1 MQPCYISL
9 VCHARSNSNDVIA
22 LAINIPRQIEA
33 REGEGGGGR
42 GGRGGKV
49 EKGGLEYAVL
59 FLSVSVVRLYEG
71 DVLSMSCTHN
81 CTFRGLILAER
92 SREQTRRST
101 YRNIG

>member
-42 GGRGGKV
+42 GGGE
-49 EKGGLEYAVL
+49 EKWKKEDSSTRFSF
-59 FLSVSVVRLYEG
+59 FLS
-71 DVLSMSCTHN
+71 LS
-81 CTFRGLILAER
+81 FDY
-92 SREQTRRST
+92 TRVMC
-101 YRNIG
+101 YR

>member
-33 REGEGGGGR
+33 REGEAGR
-42 GGRGGKV
+42 GGGEGKWKKEDSSTRIV
-49 EKGGLEYAVL
+49 VL

>member
-1 MQPCYISL
+1 MHEATATTLSRSRLISL
-9 VCHARSNSNDVIA
+9 DKLR
-22 LAINIPRQIEA
+22 RG
-33 REGEGGGGR
+33 RGKGGEGG